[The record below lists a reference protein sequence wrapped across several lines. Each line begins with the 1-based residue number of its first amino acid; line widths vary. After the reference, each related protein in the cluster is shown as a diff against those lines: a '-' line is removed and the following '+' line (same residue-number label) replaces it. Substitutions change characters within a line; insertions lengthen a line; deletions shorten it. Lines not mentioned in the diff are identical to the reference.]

1 MNIENGVLKAL
12 SCLITETHRSE
23 KGIWENLLQIVT
35 MNDKNVENLLKTFQ
49 EFPKILIDPPGT
61 VYCYKLVLPTSP
73 G

>member
-49 EFPKILIDPPGT
+49 EFPKNFN
-61 VYCYKLVLPTSP
+61 
-73 G
+73 